1 MKLHYAIAA
10 LQLLPTE
17 RAQSITVAEFIE
29 RWTRAGQPRMSD
41 RQLQRWLPELE
52 LENLVES
59 VETDKGPR
67 KYFRLAHQTPA
78 WAMTQET
85 ALRLLVSSHLIER
98 VVKGVGNEGRGVLDL
113 ARTVVNTSEM
123 SRRLHKRIRVVP
135 DGIGRLPAKVAPGV
149 QEAIVEAIASSRQVQ
164 FVYRSRATMETGGTG
179 RTHQVSVL
187 GAVSKDG
194 ATYLLGAD
202 GLAGPVLTF
211 ALHRMLSAEVLPSP
225 AVDRLDFDLDAYIE
239 QTHQL
244 SHGYGKGEVVE
255 LRLRVREDAIWH
267 LTERPLCTQQE
278 VSAGPDSQGW
288 YAVTAPVPW
297 TELLVPTL
305 LSMGEWLVVDGPPNV
320 RDAMKTRLGEAASR
334 YS

>member
-1 MKLHYAIAA
+1 MKLHHAIAA

-17 RAQSITVAEFIE
+17 RALAITIGEFIE
-29 RWTRAGQPRMSD
+29 RWIRAGQPRMSD

-59 VETDKGPR
+59 VQTAKGAR
-67 KYFRLAHQTPA
+67 RYFRLAHQTPT

-98 VVKGVGNEGRGVLDL
+98 VVRGVGNEGRGVLDL
-113 ARTVVNTSEM
+113 ARTVINTSEM
-123 SRRLHKRIRVVP
+123 SRRLHQRIRVVP
-135 DGIGRLPAKVAPGV
+135 DGIGRLPAKVASGV
-149 QEAIVEAIASSRQVQ
+149 QEAVVEAIAANRQIS
-164 FVYRSRATMETGGTG
+164 FVYRSRATMEVAGAG
-179 RTHQVSVL
+179 RTHKVSVL

-202 GLAGPVLTF
+202 GLTGPVLTF
-211 ALHRMLSAEVLPSP
+211 ALHRMLSAEVLSSP
-225 AVDRLDFDLDAYIE
+225 AVDRVDFDLDTYIE

-244 SHGYGKGEVVE
+244 SHGFAKGEVVE
-255 LRLRVREDAIWH
+255 LKLRVREDAIWH
-267 LTERPLCTQQE
+267 LKERPLCPQQE
-278 VSAGPDSQGW
+278 VSAGPDAHGW
-288 YAVTAPVPW
+288 YAVNAPVPR

-305 LSMGEWLVVDGPPNV
+305 LSMGEWLVVDGPPEV
-320 RDAMKTRLGEAASR
+320 REAMKARLCEAASR